1 MYPFNFNYFTSY
13 RRSISPSGI
22 HNIEALYY
30 AVETIN
36 AGDILPESVKLGFD
50 LYGLNPCNEDGS
62 NQLPNLN
69 KIIQNKNGGPVVGV
83 IGPDTSSITE
93 LFFSKTAHTAVSGL
107 I

>member
-1 MYPFNFNYFTSY
+1 M
-13 RRSISPSGI
+13 
-22 HNIEALYY
+22 
-30 AVETIN
+30 ETIN

-69 KIIQNKNGGPVVGV
+69 KIIQNKNGGPAVGV